1 MGIGV
6 MANICYYGYI
16 MADKKILLSGIKP
29 TGRPHLGNY
38 FGAMRQFV
46 DMQEEYE
53 SYIMI
58 ADYHALTSMHDS
70 QILRKSIIDV
80 MIDYLAIGL
89 DAEKCVI
96 FKQSDVPEHTEL
108 TWIFNCITTVP
119 YLMRAHAYK
128 DALAKNKEV
137 NAGTFDYPMLM
148 ATDIL
153 FYNPDVVPVGADQ
166 KQHVEFARDT
176 AEKFNQTY
184 GETFKIPE
192 ALISPDVGIIPGT
205 DGQKMSKSYGNTI
218 GLFAEYDEIEKA
230 VMKIP
235 TDSRGIGEKKD
246 KTSALYIL
254 HKLVSESTVFEKI
267 EKAYDHGGMGYQ
279 DIKRLLIESMEK
291 FIAPFREKRRT
302 IAADEKHVLAL
313 LQEGGKKARAVATP
327 KMREIRLKVG
337 VALY

>member
-1 MGIGV
+1 
-6 MANICYYGYI
+6 MAE
-16 MADKKILLSGIKP
+16 KKILLSGIKP

-46 DMQEEYE
+46 DMQETYR
-53 SYIMI
+53 SFVMI
-58 ADYHALTSMHDS
+58 ADYHALTSMHDP
-70 QILRKSIIDV
+70 QALRKSILDV

-89 DAEKCVI
+89 DPEKCVI

-137 NAGTFDYPMLM
+137 DAGTFDYPMLM

-176 AEKFNQTY
+176 AEKFNHIY
-184 GETFKIPE
+184 GDTFKIPE
-192 ALISPDVGIIPGT
+192 VLIQPDVGVIPGL
-205 DGQKMSKSYGNTI
+205 DGQKMSKSYNNTI
-218 GLFAEYDEIEKA
+218 GLFAEYDEIKKA
-230 VMKIP
+230 IMKIP
-235 TDSRGIGEKKD
+235 TDSRSIHEPKD
-246 KTSALYIL
+246 KTAVLYVL
-254 HKLVSESTVFEKI
+254 HKLISEPAVFEKI
-267 EKAYDHGGMGYQ
+267 EKAYSGGGMGYQ
-279 DIKRLLIESMEK
+279 DIKHMLIESMEK
-291 FIAPFREKRRT
+291 FIAPFREKRKA
-302 IAADEKHVLAL
+302 IAADEKHVLTT
-313 LQEGGKKARAVATP
+313 LQEGGKRARLVATP
-327 KMREIRLKVG
+327 KMQEIRMKVG